1 MGLVYSFINE
11 HKITNGPSPFPIPEM
26 VYVKSAIAIAEA
38 DQEVF
43 LLEEVINDAPFT
55 KYIGNGSVRPYD
67 FLNGEQLHLGEFLS
81 FGQHLQFI
89 KTKGLAFVG
98 DFQGKHD
105 YIMMSVVSS

>member
-1 MGLVYSFINE
+1 
-11 HKITNGPSPFPIPEM
+11 M